1 MNMPP
6 PPPPP
11 PPPPYGGGYIPEGTG
26 GPMGVGQ
33 ILSRGW
39 ATFKSRLPD
48 FVKIAVIVGVI
59 NGVLGF
65 ALSRGDNISRGRLGL
80 VALIGFVVSI
90 VGSLITTRIALA
102 AVDGDA
108 TPFAGLSSQAMA
120 RAGGY
125 LGWTL
130 LTGLIVAVGLV
141 LCILP
146 GLAAAFFLCLVPFAA
161 MEGRSGTSPL
171 SASYN
176 AVKEK
181 AGEIILV
188 FLVFIGIA
196 IVVAI
201 VAGILG
207 FIPLIG
213 NIIGSALQFAVTSF
227 GLCAFATIYRNS
239 SAGRVGA
246 R

>member
-11 PPPPYGGGYIPEGTG
+11 PPPPYGGGYVPAGSS
-26 GPMGVGQ
+26 GPMGVGD

-39 ATFKSRLPD
+39 AAFKSRLPD
-48 FVKIAVIVGVI
+48 FVKIAIVVGVV

-65 ALSRGDNISRGRLGL
+65 ALSRGDNVSRGRLGL
-80 VALIGFVVSI
+80 VALVGLVVSI
-90 VGSLITTRIALA
+90 VGSLITTRISLA

-130 LTGLIVAVGLV
+130 LTGLIVAIGFV

-146 GLAAAFFLCLVPFAA
+146 GLVAAFFLCLVPFAA
-161 MEGRSGTSPL
+161 MEGRSATSPL
-171 SASYN
+171 SASFN
-176 AVKEK
+176 TVKEK
-181 AGEIILV
+181 AGEIIRV

-196 IVVAI
+196 ILVAI
-201 VAGILG
+201 VAGVLG

-213 NIIGSALQFAVTSF
+213 NIIGSVLQFGLTCF
-227 GLCAFATIYRNS
+227 GSSAFATIYRNS
-239 SAGRVGA
+239 SAGRLGA